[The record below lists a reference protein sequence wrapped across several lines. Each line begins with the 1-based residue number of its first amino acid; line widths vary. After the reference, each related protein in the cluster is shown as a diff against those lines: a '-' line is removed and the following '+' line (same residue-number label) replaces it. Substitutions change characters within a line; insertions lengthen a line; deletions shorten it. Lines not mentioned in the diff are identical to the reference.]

1 MNTRDWTKEEA
12 EVISMEEYLAKRKKI
27 REDERKHKKKGSDDR
42 EESLMPLS
50 STWYHRLH
58 GRETKKTWM
67 RCPGCACGGC
77 LSDHQMEYHAV

>member
-42 EESLMPLS
+42 DESLMPFEFYMVS
-50 STWYHRLH
+50 SLAW
-58 GRETKKTWM
+58 
-67 RCPGCACGGC
+67 
-77 LSDHQMEYHAV
+77 S

>member
-50 STWYHRLH
+50 FIWYHRLPGH
-58 GRETKKTWM
+58 ETVTT
-67 RCPGCACGGC
+67 
-77 LSDHQMEYHAV
+77 